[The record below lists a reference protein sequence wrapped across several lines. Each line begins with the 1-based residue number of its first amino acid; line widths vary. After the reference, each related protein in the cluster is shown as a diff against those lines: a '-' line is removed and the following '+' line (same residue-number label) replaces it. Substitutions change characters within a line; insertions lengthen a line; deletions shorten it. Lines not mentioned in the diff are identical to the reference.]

1 MTLMVRTLNIEWLIL
16 AENISAQNMRL
27 LKLLEIEHI
36 NITKTHAQSC

>member
-16 AENISAQNMRL
+16 AENTSAGNMRL

-36 NITKTHAQSC
+36 NITKTYARNC